1 MYNVNNSYKEDLMVK
16 EDVISILKENSGS
29 YVSGQYLSIRLN
41 VSRTAI
47 WKYIKSL
54 KESGYIIESSSKK
67 GYRIISS
74 PDLLTSDEIKPY
86 LYTKYLGH
94 EIIHFD
100 TLDSTNNKAKEIAS
114 KVGSNGTVITSEEQV
129 AGKGRLGR
137 QWVSPKYKGI
147 WMSFILKPDME
158 PIQVPKI
165 THIAAAAVV
174 TALNKF
180 NINAFIKWPNDII
193 VKGKKICGILTEMS
207 GEINCTDY
215 VIIGIGINANLET
228 LDIPM
233 DIIHKASSLLIE
245 SGRFIER
252 KILAAEVINSFEQ
265 LYEKFLNSGS
275 IEDSI
280 EICRKSSILLGKEIR
295 IINRQLE
302 ETAKAI
308 DISNDGELIAEFADG
323 TKRTIIS
330 GEVSIRGL
338 NGYI

>member
-1 MYNVNNSYKEDLMVK
+1 MK
-16 EDVISILKENSGS
+16 EDVISILKENNGS

-74 PDLLTSDEIKPY
+74 PDLLTSDEIKPH
-86 LYTKYLGH
+86 LITKYLGH

-100 TLDSTNNKAKEIAS
+100 TLDSTNNKAKDIAS
-114 KVGSNGTVITSEEQV
+114 KVGANGTVITSEEQV
-129 AGKGRLGR
+129 SGKGRLGR

-147 WMSFILKPDME
+147 WMSYILRPHIE
-158 PIQVPKI
+158 PIHVPKI

-174 TALNKF
+174 AGLSKL

-193 VKGKKICGILTEMS
+193 VNGKKICGILTEMS
-207 GEINCTDY
+207 GEINCIDY
-215 VIIGIGINANLET
+215 VVVGIGINANLET
-228 LDIPM
+228 IDIPT
-233 DIIHKASSLLIE
+233 DIIDKASSLLIE
-245 SGRFIER
+245 TGKLIER
-252 KILAAEVINSFEQ
+252 KILAAEVINSFEE

-275 IEDSI
+275 IKDSI
-280 EICRKSSILLGKEIR
+280 EICRKNSILLGKEIR
-295 IINRQLE
+295 IINRQHE
-302 ETAKAI
+302 ETAIAA
-308 DISNDGELIAEFADG
+308 DISDEGELIAEFSDG
-323 TKRTIIS
+323 TKRKIIS

-338 NGYI
+338 KGYI